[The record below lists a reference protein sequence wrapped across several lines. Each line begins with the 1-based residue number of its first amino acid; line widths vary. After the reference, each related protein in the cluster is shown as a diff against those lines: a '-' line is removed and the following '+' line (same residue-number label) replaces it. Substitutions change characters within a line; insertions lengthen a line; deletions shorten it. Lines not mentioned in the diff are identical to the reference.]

1 MKTSLKKG
9 QTVTLITGADKGKS
23 GEIIKMFP
31 RDYKAL
37 VKGINV
43 KKKHQKPTKEKKG
56 GIISIEKPVHLSNLK
71 LVDEKKTK
79 SEKKLVEKKEVK
91 DKKIVLIKISKL
103 ILNKVSNFFVLNIL
117 LLFILIETLSFN
129 VM

>member
-79 SEKKLVEKKEVK
+79 SEKKTCRKKRSKRKKNSNEKG
-91 DKKIVLIKISKL
+91 S
-103 ILNKVSNFFVLNIL
+103 
-117 LLFILIETLSFN
+117 
-129 VM
+129 

>member
-79 SEKKLVEKKEVK
+79 SEKKPLEKKEVK
-91 DKKIVLIKISKL
+91 EKKTVKK
-103 ILNKVSNFFVLNIL
+103 K
-117 LLFILIETLSFN
+117 EAK
-129 VM
+129 

>member
-1 MKTSLKKG
+1 ML
-9 QTVTLITGADKGKS
+9 
-23 GEIIKMFP
+23 
-31 RDYKAL
+31 
-37 VKGINV
+37 

-91 DKKIVLIKISKL
+91 EKKTVKK
-103 ILNKVSNFFVLNIL
+103 KDAK
-117 LLFILIETLSFN
+117 
-129 VM
+129 

>member
-43 KKKHQKPTKEKKG
+43 KKKASKADQGKKRWDNLYRKTCPL
-56 GIISIEKPVHLSNLK
+56 IKFKISRWKKNKIR
-71 LVDEKKTK
+71 KKTCR
-79 SEKKLVEKKEVK
+79 KKR
-91 DKKIVLIKISKL
+91 S
-103 ILNKVSNFFVLNIL
+103 
-117 LLFILIETLSFN
+117 
-129 VM
+129 